1 MANKHDSEL
10 TPQQVKQNGLGRR
23 GAPVREQ
30 RPASRRPRGRYTL
43 RQNIRV
49 LEPLAARSRLADGPE
64 TAPRA
69 VQVAERGGGAG
80 RLRDTPSWNSRIDW
94 RIAY

>member
-10 TPQQVKQNGLGRR
+10 TPQQVKQNGQGRR

-30 RPASRRPRGRYTL
+30 RPASRQPRGRYTL

-49 LEPLAARSRLADGPE
+49 LDRWPPD
-64 TAPRA
+64 RA
-69 VQVAERGGGAG
+69 
-80 RLRDTPSWNSRIDW
+80 
-94 RIAY
+94 